1 MYLFLGLDLV
11 IVPGVAFT
19 KEGLRLGH
27 GAGYYDKYLKLL
39 KEHQEVPP
47 KTIAVGF
54 KEQMVDNLPTEETD
68 VTIDMILYPS
78 N

>member
-1 MYLFLGLDLV
+1 M
-11 IVPGVAFT
+11 PGVAFT

-39 KEHQEVPP
+39 SQHQQVPP
-47 KTIAVGF
+47 KTVAVGF
-54 KEQMVDNLPTEETD
+54 KEQLVDTVPTEETD
-68 VTIDMILYPS
+68 VKIDMILNPE